1 MTGPTL
7 CIGRRLLGNNRGLSL
22 IELVFT
28 VAILGI
34 LAMAVVPFTQMTA
47 KRTKEI
53 ELRRN
58 LRMMR
63 NAIDEYKK
71 DYDKAIKDKKIIDS
85 LNKSG
90 YPESLEKLIE
100 GEDFGGLYAYKKR
113 YLRRIPVDP
122 FNPPER
128 EEPPKWGMRSYVDD
142 PESDIWGGEDLYDVY
157 SLSDGIAIDGSNY
170 KDW

>member
-1 MTGPTL
+1 MAALTVR
-7 CIGRRLLGNNRGLSL
+7 IGRRFRGDSRGLSL

-34 LAMAVVPFTQMTA
+34 LAMAVVPFTQMAA

-58 LRMMR
+58 LRVIR
-63 NAIDEYKK
+63 TAIDDYKK
-71 DYDKAIKDKKIIDS
+71 DYDKAIKDKKIMDVA
-85 LNKSG
+85 NRSG
-90 YPESLEKLIE
+90 YPKDFDALIK
-100 GEDFGGLYAYKKR
+100 GEDFGGLYLNKKK

-122 FNPPER
+122 FNPPKAGES
-128 EEPPKWGMRSYVDD
+128 PTWGVRSTLDD
-142 PESDIWGGEDLYDVY
+142 PESTISDKEDLYDVY
-157 SLSDGIAIDGSNY
+157 SLSDRIAIDGSKY

>member
-1 MTGPTL
+1 MAALTVR
-7 CIGRRLLGNNRGLSL
+7 IGRRFRGDSRGLSL

-34 LAMAVVPFTQMTA
+34 LAMAVVPFTQMAA

-53 ELRRN
+53 ELRRD
-58 LRMMR
+58 LRVIR
-63 NAIDEYKK
+63 TAIDDYKK
-71 DYDKAIKDKKIIDS
+71 DYDKAIKDKKILDVA
-85 LNKSG
+85 NRSG
-90 YPESLEKLIE
+90 YPESFEKLIE
-100 GEDFGGLYAYKKR
+100 GEDFGGLYAYKKK

-122 FNPPER
+122 FHSPEAG
-128 EEPPKWGMRSYVDD
+128 EPPMWGMRSSVDD

-157 SLSDGIAIDGSNY
+157 SLSDGIAIDGSKY